1 MTLASTPLL
10 AMIRGTMETTS
21 VFGQIGGKNAKIAAN
36 LVPGDALVRLDASSL
51 TVNGNLFN
59 VTSGGQLVVSGGA
72 LLSLQGNSIVNINGV
87 LVSVTGAGS
96 LFSLTGG
103 SLVDFGGGTNSVNIS
118 NSLCSGGGCFAPF
131 SDPNLMVAGDSANF
145 SAPAGYNPFV
155 DAGTFTD
162 GSVNMVNVTTG
173 AAILEVQ
180 QGGRIQIK

>member
-1 MTLASTPLL
+1 
-10 AMIRGTMETTS
+10 
-21 VFGQIGGKNAKIAAN
+21 
-36 LVPGDALVRLDASSL
+36 
-51 TVNGNLFN
+51 LFN
-59 VTSGGQLVVSGGA
+59 VTGGGQLVVSGGA

-87 LVSVTGAGS
+87 LVSVTGVGS

-131 SDPNLMVAGDSANF
+131 SDPSLMVAGDSASF

-162 GSVNMVNVTTG
+162 GSVNTVNVTTG
-173 AAILEVQ
+173 SAILEVQ
-180 QGGRIQIK
+180 QGGSIQIQ